1 MIELIVEHIIEDIGF
16 WFMSAI
22 AIVSNILLHYQKKTY
37 KRLAEMRKANLK
49 DLLSTEMEYNK
60 VICVVTGF
68 VKSHNEWHD
77 RKIKFYYD
85 QDGWHCCYADEMPQG
100 NIAPDQE
107 EITPQNENNGQL
119 PTSKGMS
126 L

>member
-1 MIELIVEHIIEDIGF
+1 MIELIIGHMIEDMGF

-22 AIVSNILLHYQKKTY
+22 AIVSNILLHYQKKAY

-68 VKSHNEWHD
+68 VKSHNSWHD
-77 RKIKFYYD
+77 RKIRFYYD
-85 QDGWHCCYADEMPQG
+85 KDGWHCCYADEMPQG
-100 NIAPDQE
+100 DTFTDQE
-107 EITPQNENNGQL
+107 EITQQNENKDENQQ
-119 PTSKGMS
+119 SI
-126 L
+126 

>member
-1 MIELIVEHIIEDIGF
+1 MIEFITRHADDISF
-16 WFMSAI
+16 WVMSAI
-22 AIVSNILLHYQKKTY
+22 AIVFNILLHYQKKAY

-60 VICVVTGF
+60 VICVVAGF

-85 QDGWHCCYADEMPQG
+85 QDGWHCCYDDEMPQG
-100 NIAPDQE
+100 DTFTTEE
-107 EITPQNENNGQL
+107 EITQQNENNNENQQ
-119 PTSKGMS
+119 PI
-126 L
+126 

>member
-1 MIELIVEHIIEDIGF
+1 MIELIVGHIIEDTGF
-16 WFMSAI
+16 WVMSAI
-22 AIVSNILLHYQKKTY
+22 AIVSNILLHYQKKAY

-68 VKSHNEWHD
+68 VKRHNEWHD
-77 RKIKFYYD
+77 RKIRFYYD

-100 NIAPDQE
+100 DVVTEQE
-107 EITPQNENNGQL
+107 EITLLNENKDENQQ
-119 PTSKGMS
+119 SI
-126 L
+126 

>member
-1 MIELIVEHIIEDIGF
+1 MIELIIGHIIEDMGF

-22 AIVSNILLHYQKKTY
+22 AIVSNILLHYQKKAY

-60 VICVVTGF
+60 VICVVTDF
-68 VKSHNEWHD
+68 IDEHNFWHD
-77 RKIKFYYD
+77 RKISFYYG
-85 QDGWHCCYADEMPQG
+85 QNGWHCCYDDEMPQG
-100 NIAPDQE
+100 DVVTERE
-107 EITPQNENNGQL
+107 EITSQNENNGQL

>member
-1 MIELIVEHIIEDIGF
+1 MIEFIKDNINDISYGLMF
-16 WFMSAI
+16 LAMVGAH
-22 AIVSNILLHYQKKTY
+22 ILLHYQKKAY
-37 KRLAEMRKANLK
+37 RRLDGMHTATLK

-100 NIAPDQE
+100 DTFTDQE
-107 EITPQNENNGQL
+107 EITPQNENNNENKQ
-119 PTSKGMS
+119 SI
-126 L
+126 